1 MTARIEKC
9 AVPLAALALSATV
22 FAGVCCMPASAYAS
36 SFGDVGGHWA
46 EDDGWIDYASLNGL
60 MTGYDDS
67 NRFGPDDPLTR
78 GMVATVLYRLA
89 GGTPVGD
96 SGFPDVEQGIWYSDA
111 IVWCKANG
119 IITGYPEDGTF
130 RPNEQVLRAELATMA
145 YRFAAWAG
153 IDVSASD
160 AAYYLTQDTGL
171 IDRPNN
177 AFSYARSALIWTCD
191 TGVLNG
197 KYDTEGFAWLD
208 AQYTATRGEAA
219 KIFSVLKRDV
229 VDRSGSYT
237 VLFDPAGGSEVAAQG
252 VASGTKAS
260 RPADPTREG
269 YTFVN
274 WYSDKALT
282 RVFNFS
288 SNVTG
293 NVTAYAKWQSDT
305 SAHDGEIDEVTAVAD
320 EPTYD
325 TVAPEFDLVAPAEPD
340 ASTGGVAS
348 EPPLEYA
355 PTYDDVEGGAES
367 GSEGEEGG
375 SEADAGTLDAS
386 QVASEESVA

>member
-1 MTARIEKC
+1 
-9 AVPLAALALSATV
+9 
-22 FAGVCCMPASAYAS
+22 MPASAYAS

-111 IVWCKANG
+111 IAWCKANG

-145 YRFAAWAG
+145 YRFAAWSG

-229 VDRSGSYT
+229 VERSGSYT
-237 VLFDPAGGSEVAAQG
+237 VLFDSAGGSAVVAQG

-293 NVTAYAKWQSDT
+293 NVTAYAKWQADT

-340 ASTGGVAS
+340 ASTGDVAS
-348 EPPLEYA
+348 EPLLEYA

-386 QVASEESVA
+386 QVAGEESAA

>member
-1 MTARIEKC
+1 M
-9 AVPLAALALSATV
+9 
-22 FAGVCCMPASAYAS
+22 
-36 SFGDVGGHWA
+36 
-46 EDDGWIDYASLNGL
+46 
-60 MTGYDDS
+60 
-67 NRFGPDDPLTR
+67 
-78 GMVATVLYRLA
+78 
-89 GGTPVGD
+89 
-96 SGFPDVEQGIWYSDA
+96 
-111 IVWCKANG
+111 
-119 IITGYPEDGTF
+119 
-130 RPNEQVLRAELATMA
+130 
-145 YRFAAWAG
+145 
-153 IDVSASD
+153 SASD

-237 VLFDPAGGSEVAAQG
+237 VLFDSAGGSDVAAQG

-293 NVTAYAKWQSDT
+293 NVTAYAKWQADT
-305 SAHDGEIDEVTAVAD
+305 SAHDGEPSEVTAVAD

-340 ASTGGVAS
+340 AGTSEAAS
-348 EPPLEYA
+348 EPPLEDA

-367 GSEGEEGG
+367 DSEGEDQAG
-375 SEADAGTLDAS
+375 SEADAGTLDTS
-386 QVASEESVA
+386 QVAGGQSAA

>member
-1 MTARIEKC
+1 
-9 AVPLAALALSATV
+9 
-22 FAGVCCMPASAYAS
+22 MPASAYAS

-111 IVWCKANG
+111 IAWCKANG

-153 IDVSASD
+153 IDVSAND

-237 VLFDPAGGSEVAAQG
+237 VTFDSAGGSAVAAQG

-293 NVTAYAKWQSDT
+293 NVTAYAKWQADT
-305 SAHDGEIDEVTAVAD
+305 SAHDGEIDEVTAVAV

-340 ASTGGVAS
+340 ASTGDAAS

-367 GSEGEEGG
+367 GSEGEEGS

-386 QVASEESVA
+386 QVAGEESAA